1 MEDVS
6 TRLDLPVRD
15 ARPMSAPSHPGGS
28 RRLAPAPASRVR
40 DGDLAWLVAAYVA
53 VVTGI
58 WTIHGG
64 LSELGSGT
72 SGIALAVT
80 QLSGLWASAA
90 GLVGLLFTARPAL
103 LERRFG
109 LDRLF
114 NWHRILGEAMAVL
127 VGVHVAA
134 AVLAWQVDGNW
145 ASVLTDLTGR
155 EPYMAGATVG
165 ALLIGVVTVTSL
177 RSFRNRLAYETWY
190 LLHLTAY
197 LAFGLSFGHQIVMG
211 SDLSN
216 DTVARWAWIG
226 LHVAVAIALV
236 VGRWG
241 RTLRSI
247 VRPLRVAAI
256 EQVSPDVY
264 TVHLRGRRLASMQ
277 ASPGQFCFLRP
288 LVPTGWW
295 RSNPYSLSAAPSID
309 GLRFSVKVRGDASS
323 LLTSLSVG
331 SRVAVDGPYGVCTP
345 EVTEGSK
352 VLFVVGG
359 VGVAPARAM
368 LEDLPASAEPVVLYR
383 AHHATDLV
391 HADELTELVRARN
404 GRLHTLVGPSATLAV
419 RDPFGADTLRRAV
432 PDVAERVAVLCGP
445 DRLLSAARSGLRAAG
460 LPASRIHFEHAWW

>member
-1 MEDVS
+1 M
-6 TRLDLPVRD
+6 
-15 ARPMSAPSHPGGS
+15 
-28 RRLAPAPASRVR
+28 
-40 DGDLAWLVAAYVA
+40 VATYVA
-53 VVTGI
+53 LVTGM
-58 WTIHGG
+58 WTVHGG
-64 LSELGSGT
+64 LAQFGEGT
-72 SGIALAVT
+72 SGIALAIT
-80 QLSGLWASAA
+80 QLSGLWASAV
-90 GLVGLLFTARPAL
+90 GLVGLIFTARPAL

-134 AVLAWQVDGNW
+134 AVMAWQVDGNW
-145 ASVLTDLTGR
+145 GSVISDLTGR

-165 ALLIGVVTVTSL
+165 ALLIGIVTVTSL
-177 RSFRNRLAYETWY
+177 RSVRNRLAYETWY
-190 LLHLTAY
+190 LMHLTAY

-226 LHVAVAIALV
+226 LHLVVAAALV

-241 RTLRSI
+241 RTLRS
-247 VRPLRVAAI
+247 VVQPLRVASVQ
-256 EQVSPDVY
+256 QVSPDVY
-264 TVHLRGRRLASMQ
+264 TVRLRGRRLHSMQ

-288 LVPTGWW
+288 MVRHGWW
-295 RSNPYSLSAAPSID
+295 RCNPYSLSAAPSTD

-323 LLTSLSVG
+323 LLTSLPVG

-345 EVTEGSK
+345 EVIEDRK
-352 VLFVVGG
+352 VLFIVGG

-368 LEDLPASAEPVVLYR
+368 LEDLPVGAEPVVLYR
-383 AHHATDLV
+383 AHHASDLI
-391 HADELTELVRARN
+391 HADELAELVNTRN

-432 PDVAERVAVLCGP
+432 PDVADRVAILCGP

-460 LPASRIHFEHAWW
+460 MPTSRMHYEHAWW